1 MSARRALLGV
11 GCFPFRRGFNQRTSM
26 TQTPNTPAGKNLP
39 ILIVDDEEII
49 LAALQETLRRAN
61 YTSVTFSDPLMAVA
75 ELRKRE
81 FSVVI
86 TDQTMPGLSGL
97 ELLAEARKIQPYATR
112 ILITA
117 VLSLDT
123 VIEAINKGEI
133 FRFIVKPWLR
143 EEFLATVQNAV
154 QRYELICQNAHLQAA
169 TQTMNEQLVELNRSL
184 EQQVKLVAHQNQQLG
199 EMNAALEQNLLR
211 SMQLCVHTMQTFYP
225 SLGNQARRVS
235 EICKSIAEILKLAPD
250 EGRVLESS
258 ALLHDIGLVGVPRHI
273 IRKWHDEHE
282 PLNPAEK
289 ALIEQHPILGQ
300 ELATFSSGLD
310 KVGEVIRA
318 HHECY
323 DGSGY
328 PDQLVA
334 ENIPWLAR
342 LLAVAVAYA
351 SSPLNGSD
359 AVEKVKLG
367 AGSQFDPEAVR
378 VFLRAL
384 AVAPVSRKEREVTLA
399 DLRPGMVL
407 ARGIYTS
414 NGLLLVPEGQQLN
427 ATYIEKLLNHNR
439 IQPIAQALLV
449 YC

>member
-1 MSARRALLGV
+1 M
-11 GCFPFRRGFNQRTSM
+11 TS
-26 TQTPNTPAGKNLP
+26 PAPAAPLP

-61 YTSVTFSDPLMAVA
+61 YQSFTFSDPRAAVA
-75 ELRKRE
+75 ELKKRQ

-97 ELLAEARKIQPYATR
+97 ELLAEARKLQPFATR

-123 VIEAINKGEI
+123 VIDAINKGEI

-154 QRYELICQNAHLQAA
+154 QRYELLCQNARLQDT
-169 TQTMNEQLVELNRSL
+169 TQFMNEQLVEVNRSL
-184 EQQVKLVAHQNQQLG
+184 EQQVKLVAQQNQQLG
-199 EMNAALEQNLLR
+199 KMNAALEQNLLR
-211 SMQLCVHTMQTFYP
+211 SMELCVHTMQTFYP

-235 EICKSIAEILKLAPD
+235 EICKSIAQILELPPD
-250 EGRVLESS
+250 EQRVLESS
-258 ALLHDIGLVGVPRHI
+258 ALLHDIGLVGVQRHI
-273 IRKWHDEHE
+273 IRKWHEDRE
-282 PLNPAEK
+282 PLSSAEK
-289 ALIEQHPILGQ
+289 ALIEQHSILGQ
-300 ELATFSSGLD
+300 ELAAFSSGLD

-328 PDQLVA
+328 PDQLGA
-334 ENIPWLAR
+334 EKIPWLAR
-342 LLAVAVAYA
+342 VLAVVFYA
-351 SSPLNGSD
+351 SSPLDTSST
-359 AVEKVKLG
+359 VEKIKLG
-367 AGSQFDPEAVR
+367 AGSRFDPEAVR

-384 AVAPVSRKEREVTLA
+384 TVAPVSRKEREVTLR
-399 DLRPGMVL
+399 DLRPGMIL
-407 ARGIYTS
+407 ARGIYTA

-427 ATYIEKLLNHNR
+427 TTYIEKLLNHNR
-439 IQPIAQALLV
+439 VQPLAQSLLV